1 MPNFKVNRKIYD
13 IVYIALFTSL
23 ISACSW
29 LNVPF
34 VVPFTLQTFAVFAT
48 RTLLGGKRGTI
59 TVVCYITLGLLGLPV
74 FSGFNGGAAALFGA
88 TGGYIVGFL
97 IASLLMWGFEKLFG
111 NRRFAL
117 VISMLLG
124 LIVCYLFGSI
134 WYMLIYM
141 NEAGISEFFAALLL
155 CVIPYI
161 IPDIVK
167 ILLVL
172 LVKKRLGKYIK

>member
-13 IVYIALFTSL
+13 IVYLALFTSL

-48 RTLLGGKRGTI
+48 IALLGGKRGTI
-59 TVVCYITLGLLGLPV
+59 TVVCYITLGVIGLPV
-74 FSGFNGGAAALFGA
+74 FSGFNGGAVALLGA

-124 LIVCYLFGSI
+124 LIVCYLLGSI

-141 NEAGISEFFAALLL
+141 NEAGI
-155 CVIPYI
+155 
-161 IPDIVK
+161 
-167 ILLVL
+167 
-172 LVKKRLGKYIK
+172 

>member
-48 RTLLGGKRGTI
+48 IALLGGKRGTI
-59 TVVCYITLGLLGLPV
+59 TVVCYITLGVIGLPV
-74 FSGFNGGAAALFGA
+74 FSGFNGGAAAFLGA

-111 NRRFAL
+111 NRHFAL

-141 NEAGISEFFAALLL
+141 NEAGISEFFAALLV